1 MIKAELTGL
10 KTRPTIFKYVAWSS
24 DNRNQS
30 HSVVFFLLFC
40 KLCGGCYYPKIPLC
54 NAKVNPPF

>member
-30 HSVVFFLLFC
+30 HSVFFFIVLQAMWGMLLSKDSFM
-40 KLCGGCYYPKIPLC
+40 
-54 NAKVNPPF
+54 